1 MLIAAKAAAMPHLPD
16 HTLSEFEAEI
26 GFFQAIEL
34 QEDSLLFSKKSE
46 YQSIQVHRSKHYG
59 NVSIIRVNADLV
71 VVAFYTP
78 DELLV
83 FLCSLSLLQVL
94 VLDDVIQITER
105 DGDSYNEMM
114 AHIPMF
120 LHPNPKRVLIVGGG
134 DGYVL
139 SEVSDNKMRTVI
151 EDVKTVFSY

>member
-1 MLIAAKAAAMPHLPD
+1 MVVAAKAAAVSHIPNHSI
-16 HTLSEFEAEI
+16 SEFEAEI

-34 QEDSLLFSKKSE
+34 HDDSLLFSKKSE
-46 YQSIQVHRSKHYG
+46 YQNIQVHRSKHYG
-59 NVSIIRVNADLV
+59 NVSIIIASTGLD
-71 VVAFYTP
+71 VVAYLYPLTN
-78 DELLV
+78 
-83 FLCSLSLLQVL
+83 CSYFSVLSLFQVL

-139 SEVSDNKMRTVI
+139 AEVSD
-151 EDVKTVFSY
+151 

>member
-1 MLIAAKAAAMPHLPD
+1 M
-16 HTLSEFEAEI
+16 
-26 GFFQAIEL
+26 
-34 QEDSLLFSKKSE
+34 
-46 YQSIQVHRSKHYG
+46 
-59 NVSIIRVNADLV
+59 
-71 VVAFYTP
+71 
-78 DELLV
+78 
-83 FLCSLSLLQVL
+83 L

-139 SEVSDNKMRTVI
+139 SEVSDK
-151 EDVKTVFSY
+151 K